1 MSRADR
7 KESARLA
14 TEPVPAMMQTEEHSA
29 GGLQIITMRK
39 GGIRGM
45 YLKKDGI
52 SQTATP
58 ATGSVKEN
66 VVNLPE
72 TMTVTITMEKYEQL
86 ILANDR
92 MRSAIERLTHF
103 LEDEAGEEY
112 ISRNAVARLLNL
124 DPVALNKKM
133 P

>member
-1 MSRADR
+1 
-7 KESARLA
+7 
-14 TEPVPAMMQTEEHSA
+14 
-29 GGLQIITMRK
+29 
-39 GGIRGM
+39 M

-52 SQTATP
+52 SQATVP

-66 VVNLPE
+66 AINLPE
-72 TMTVTITMEKYEQL
+72 TLTVTITMEKYESL

-92 MRSAIERLTHF
+92 MLSAIQRITHY